1 MGADMKKE
9 ILRFENLTLG
19 YERHPAV
26 HHLDFSVRRGAML
39 AVAGPNGAGKS
50 TLLKGITRAIK
61 PLGGSI
67 RLCGIKHREIAY
79 LPQRTSLDITFP
91 ITVFDM
97 VAMGMWQAV
106 GAFGGFGK
114 KRNARVAQA
123 LHRVGMTGME
133 HRPIGTLS
141 GGQAQRALFARLLL
155 QDASLI
161 LLDEPFNAIDSTS
174 VRDLM
179 ALIHSWHEEGKT
191 ILVVLHDLNLI
202 RSAFSETILLARELV
217 AGGPTDKVLSAYNLN
232 QAQRLCDGFETQSL
246 LCEKG

>member
-26 HHLDFSVRRGAML
+26 HHLDFSVRRNAMV

-50 TLLKGITRAIK
+50 TLLKGIIRTIK
-61 PLGGSI
+61 PMGGSI
-67 RLCGIKHREIAY
+67 RLCGIKQREIAY
-79 LPQRTSLDITFP
+79 LPQRTSLDTSFP

-97 VAMGMWQAV
+97 VAMGMWQAA
-106 GAFGGFGK
+106 GAFGCFDRQ
-114 KRNARVAQA
+114 RNARVMQA
-123 LHRVGMTGME
+123 LQRVGLAGME
-133 HRPIGTLS
+133 HRPIGSLS

-161 LLDEPFNAIDSTS
+161 LLDEPFNAIDSAS
-174 VRDLM
+174 VRDLLG
-179 ALIHSWHEEGKT
+179 LIHTWREEDKT
-191 ILVVLHDLNLI
+191 ILVVLHDLDLI

-217 AGGPTDKVLSAYNLN
+217 AGGATDKVLSAYNLS
-232 QAQRLCDGFETQSL
+232 QAQHLCERFESQSL
-246 LCEKG
+246 LCERG